1 MHGGDVLD
9 RLWRKRQVVGANKSG
24 KPKKTILPAMA
35 LAEVGAGARAIACSR
50 AGAVANSVTCR
61 RARRGSMRRP
71 AYRTGHC
78 TICAELRRAGCRSL
92 RSSRTSF
99 ATAFSITR
107 PRGWTRFTCLAILP
121 RRQARR
127 CKGGPPSWSASS
139 VPSRR
144 FHERRTTTVAG
155 SAFRTTLPIRAGVRN
170 TVSGN
175 VSQANRP
182 ALVGTHTARPRPR
195 GRPESHTAEAGWDVE
210 WLIENGVAQAE
221 ARKLIAEHH
230 RLSLPTV
237 QRAHQRHLQVKKQED
252 ITSEIQHHGLSL
264 QAVQRI
270 YQRHL
275 QVMKRKVKKRKIS
288 RRR

>member
-1 MHGGDVLD
+1 MSDERPPLQDRHFEQLCQFVLEYGIPFPEMYHKQIAQ
-9 RLWRKRQVVGANKSG
+9 RL
-24 KPKKTILPAMA
+24 L
-35 LAEVGAGARAIACSR
+35 
-50 AGAVANSVTCR
+50 
-61 RARRGSMRRP
+61 
-71 AYRTGHC
+71 
-78 TICAELRRAGCRSL
+78 EL
-92 RSSRTSF
+92 
-99 ATAFSITR
+99 I
-107 PRGWTRFTCLAILP
+107 
-121 RRQARR
+121 
-127 CKGGPPSWSASS
+127 PP
-139 VPSRR
+139 V
-144 FHERRTTTVAG
+144 
-155 SAFRTTLPIRAGVRN
+155 
-170 TVSGN
+170 
-175 VSQANRP
+175 
-182 ALVGTHTARPRPR
+182 PRPR